1 VPLNVGVIIKL
12 EPDFSEGNVSYNP
25 DGTLNRA
32 ETKNT
37 LGPHSAVAAQAAFFA
52 KVMYDA
58 KISIGTMGPPIA
70 DLALKQA
77 QEMQARMAKIQ
88 EELAGKTVG
97 GSSGGGM
104 VQVTVNGQFNL
115 TAVKI
120 EAAAINADEKD
131 MLEDLIL
138 AAVND
143 GMRKA
148 RELASAEMA
157 KLTGGLKI
165 PGLMP

>member
-1 VPLNVGVIIKL
+1 M
-12 EPDFSEGNVSYNP
+12 
-25 DGTLNRA
+25 A
-32 ETKNT
+32 
-37 LGPHSAVAAQAAFFA
+37 
-52 KVMYDA
+52 
-58 KISIGTMGPPIA
+58 SIGGMGN
-70 DLALKQA
+70 LLKQA

-88 EELAGKTVG
+88 EELGQKTVQ
-97 GSSGGGM
+97 GSAGGGM

-115 TAVKI
+115 TALKI
-120 EAAAINADEKD
+120 EASVINADEKE

-148 RELASAEMA
+148 RDLVSTEMG

-165 PGLMP
+165 PGLML

>member
-1 VPLNVGVIIKL
+1 MASVSGM
-12 EPDFSEGNVSYNP
+12 GN
-25 DGTLNRA
+25 L
-32 ETKNT
+32 
-37 LGPHSAVAAQAAFFA
+37 
-52 KVMYDA
+52 
-58 KISIGTMGPPIA
+58 
-70 DLALKQA
+70 LKQA

-88 EELAGKTVG
+88 EELAHKTVQ

-131 MLEDLIL
+131 LLEDLIL

-148 RELASAEMA
+148 RDMASAEMA

-165 PGLMP
+165 PGFMP

>member
-1 VPLNVGVIIKL
+1 M
-12 EPDFSEGNVSYNP
+12 GN
-25 DGTLNRA
+25 
-32 ETKNT
+32 
-37 LGPHSAVAAQAAFFA
+37 
-52 KVMYDA
+52 
-58 KISIGTMGPPIA
+58 I
-70 DLALKQA
+70 LKQA

-88 EELAGKTVG
+88 EELAHKTVQ
-97 GSSGGGM
+97 GSAGGGM
-104 VQVTVNGQFNL
+104 VQVTVNGQFHL

-120 EAAAINADEKD
+120 EAAAVNVDEKD
-131 MLEDLIL
+131 LLEDLIL

-148 RELASAEMA
+148 REMASAEMA

>member
-1 VPLNVGVIIKL
+1 MASLGGM
-12 EPDFSEGNVSYNP
+12 GN
-25 DGTLNRA
+25 
-32 ETKNT
+32 
-37 LGPHSAVAAQAAFFA
+37 
-52 KVMYDA
+52 
-58 KISIGTMGPPIA
+58 I
-70 DLALKQA
+70 LKQA
-77 QEMQARMAKIQ
+77 QEMQARMAKVQ
-88 EELAGKTVG
+88 EELANKTVQ
-97 GSSGGGM
+97 GSAGGGM

-115 TAVKI
+115 TALKI
-120 EAAAINADEKD
+120 EAAAINAEEKD
-131 MLEDLIL
+131 LLEDLIL

>member
-1 VPLNVGVIIKL
+1 M
-12 EPDFSEGNVSYNP
+12 
-25 DGTLNRA
+25 A
-32 ETKNT
+32 
-37 LGPHSAVAAQAAFFA
+37 
-52 KVMYDA
+52 
-58 KISIGTMGPPIA
+58 SIGGMGN
-70 DLALKQA
+70 LLKQA

-88 EELAGKTVG
+88 EELGQKTVE
-97 GSSGGGM
+97 GSAGGGM

-115 TAVKI
+115 VAVKI
-120 EAAAINADEKD
+120 EPSVINSSEKE
-131 MLEDLIL
+131 MLEDLVL

-148 RELASAEMA
+148 RDLVSTEMG

>member
-1 VPLNVGVIIKL
+1 M
-12 EPDFSEGNVSYNP
+12 
-25 DGTLNRA
+25 A
-32 ETKNT
+32 
-37 LGPHSAVAAQAAFFA
+37 
-52 KVMYDA
+52 
-58 KISIGTMGPPIA
+58 SIGEMGN
-70 DLALKQA
+70 LLKQA

-88 EELAGKTVG
+88 EELGQKTVQ
-97 GSSGGGM
+97 GSAGGGM

-115 TAVKI
+115 TAIQI
-120 EAAAINADEKD
+120 EPSVIKAEEKE

-148 RELASAEMA
+148 REMASAEMA
-157 KLTGGLKI
+157 KLTGGFKI

>member
-1 VPLNVGVIIKL
+1 M
-12 EPDFSEGNVSYNP
+12 GN
-25 DGTLNRA
+25 L
-32 ETKNT
+32 
-37 LGPHSAVAAQAAFFA
+37 
-52 KVMYDA
+52 
-58 KISIGTMGPPIA
+58 
-70 DLALKQA
+70 LKQA

-88 EELAGKTVG
+88 EELGQKTVE
-97 GSSGGGM
+97 GSAGGGM

-115 TAVKI
+115 TLVKI
-120 EAAAINADEKD
+120 EASVIKADEKE

-148 RELASAEMA
+148 REMASAEMA
-157 KLTGGLKI
+157 KLTGGFKI